1 MRVEASQGNAAV
13 AEGRPTTNAKFVTG
27 STMRHVVTMTLT
39 GAFGLMAMFFVD
51 LIDLFFLSLLRRTE
65 VTAAIGFAGTLAFIN
80 LSLSI
85 GTGIGAAAL
94 VARNMGAG
102 RVEDARRYATSAAV
116 FSFAI
121 SLLIALG
128 VALFAEQLLTLLGAE
143 EEAMELAKL
152 YVLIL
157 CPGFA
162 LLGAAVSFSF
172 ILRGLGD
179 ARRAMYITL
188 VIAAITALLDP
199 ILIFGLKLGIKG
211 AAIATL
217 TGYAGAF
224 VVGWISVSRGHKFFL
239 PFNFRHF
246 RQDVPAILTVAGPA
260 MLTQLATPFANA
272 YMTAATAPFGNDAVA
287 AVAIIARLI
296 PVAFGIIFALSAS
309 VGPIIGQNI
318 GAQQF
323 GRVKQTLWDALKF
336 NAIYTA
342 TTCILL
348 LILREQVAMAFSVQG
363 VTRDLVVFFCTF
375 ISWTWAFAGAQFVSN
390 AVFNNTNRATYS
402 TITNWAKAT
411 IGTIPLALWGAALW
425 GAHGILI
432 GIGIGSVIFG
442 VVSALWAFAVV
453 DRLNRQAAV
462 TGHRLA

>member
-1 MRVEASQGNAAV
+1 MTAEASQAAQ
-13 AEGRPTTNAKFVTG
+13 GHPTKKAIFVTG
-27 STMRHVVTMTLT
+27 STMRHVVIMTLT
-39 GAFGLMAMFFVD
+39 GALGLMAMFFVD
-51 LIDLFFLSLLRRTE
+51 LIDLFFLSLLKRAE

-80 LSLSI
+80 LSLSL

-102 RVEDARRYATSAAV
+102 RVEDAQHFATSSAV
-116 FSFAI
+116 LSFAI
-121 SLLIALG
+121 SRLIALA
-128 VALFAEQLLTLLGAE
+128 VALFAKPLLNLLGAE
-143 EEAMELAKL
+143 GEAMELARL

-188 VIAAITALLDP
+188 VIAIITAILDP
-199 ILIFGLKLGIKG
+199 ILIFGFGLGIRG

-224 VVGWISVSRGHKFFL
+224 TVGWLSVSRGHRFFA
-239 PFNFRHF
+239 PFDLRQF
-246 RQDVPAILTVAGPA
+246 RQDVPAIMTVAGPA
-260 MLTQLATPFANA
+260 MLTQLAAPFANA
-272 YMTAATAPFGNDAVA
+272 YMTAVTAPFGNDAVA
-287 AVAIIARLI
+287 AIAIIGRVI
-296 PVAFGIIFALSAS
+296 PVAFGIIFALSGS
-309 VGPIIGQNI
+309 IGPIIGQNI
-318 GAQQF
+318 GARQF

-342 TTCILL
+342 TTCVFL
-348 LILREQVAMAFSVQG
+348 LILREQVALAFSVQG
-363 VTRDLVVFFCTF
+363 ITKDLVLFFCTF

-390 AVFNNTNRATYS
+390 AVFNNTNRASYS
-402 TITNWAKAT
+402 TVTNWAKAT
-411 IGTIPLALWGAALW
+411 IGTIPLALGGAALW

-432 GIGIGSVIFG
+432 GIGIGSVFFG
-442 VVSALWAFAVV
+442 ILSALWAFDVV
-453 DRLNRQAAV
+453 TRLERQAAMK
-462 TGHRLA
+462 GRQLA

>member
-1 MRVEASQGNAAV
+1 
-13 AEGRPTTNAKFVTG
+13 
-27 STMRHVVTMTLT
+27 MRHVVIMTLT
-39 GAFGLMAMFFVD
+39 GALGLMAMFFVD
-51 LIDLFFLSLLRRTE
+51 LIDLFFLSLLKRTE

-80 LSLSI
+80 LSLSL

-94 VARNMGAG
+94 VARSMGAG
-102 RVEDARRYATSAAV
+102 RVEDARHYATSSAV

-121 SLLIALG
+121 SLLIAIG
-128 VALFAEQLLTLLGAE
+128 VALFARQLLGLLGAQG
-143 EEAMELAKL
+143 EAMELARL
-152 YVLIL
+152 YILIL

-162 LLGAAVSFSF
+162 LLGAGVSFSF

-188 VIAAITALLDP
+188 VIAIITALLDP
-199 ILIFGLKLGIKG
+199 VLIFGFGLGIKG

-224 VVGWISVSRGHKFFL
+224 IVGWLSISRGHRFFV
-239 PFNFRHF
+239 PFDF
-246 RQDVPAILTVAGPA
+246 RQFRRDVPAIMSVAGPA

-272 YMTAATAPFGNDAVA
+272 YMTAVTAPFGNDAVA
-287 AVAIIARLI
+287 AIAIIARVI
-296 PVAFGIIFALSAS
+296 PVAFGIIFALSGS

-323 GRVKQTLWDALKF
+323 DRVKQTLWDALKF

-342 TTCILL
+342 TTCVLL
-348 LILREQVAMAFSVQG
+348 FILREQVATAFSIRG
-363 VTRDLVVFFCTF
+363 VTKDLVIFFCTF

-425 GAHGILI
+425 GAHGVLI
-432 GIGIGSVIFG
+432 GIGIGSVLFG
-442 VVSALWAFAVV
+442 IISALWAFAVV
-453 DRLNRQAAV
+453 TRLDRQAAMK
-462 TGHRLA
+462 GHQLA

>member
-1 MRVEASQGNAAV
+1 MK
-13 AEGRPTTNAKFVTG
+13 AKFVTG

-51 LIDLFFLSLLRRTE
+51 LIDLFFLSLLKRTE
-65 VTAAIGFAGTLAFIN
+65 VTAAIGFAGTLAFVN

-85 GTGIGAAAL
+85 GSGIGAAAL

-102 RVEDARRYATSAAV
+102 RVEEARRYATNAAV
-116 FSFAI
+116 FSFAN
-121 SLLIALG
+121 SLFIALG
-128 VALFAEQLLTLLGAE
+128 AAAFAEPLLTLLGAE
-143 EEAMELAKL
+143 GAARELAKL
-152 YVLIL
+152 YILIL

-162 LLGAAVSFSF
+162 MVGAGVAFSF

-188 VIAAITALLDP
+188 VIAVITAFLDP
-199 ILIFGLKLGIKG
+199 LLIFGLGLGIKG

-217 TGYAGAF
+217 TGYTGAF
-224 VVGWISVSRGHKFFL
+224 IVGWISVSRAHRFFV
-239 PFNFRHF
+239 PFNFRQF
-246 RQDVPAILTVAGPA
+246 RQDVPAILSVAGPA

-287 AVAIIARLI
+287 AIAIIARVI
-296 PVAFGIIFALSAS
+296 PVAFGIIFALSGS
-309 VGPIIGQNI
+309 VGPIIGQNV

-323 GRVKQTLWDALKF
+323 ARVKQTLWDALKF

-348 LILREQVAMAFSVQG
+348 LVLRNEVAIAFSIQG
-363 VTRDLVVFFCTF
+363 VTKDLVLFFCTF

-390 AVFNNTNRATYS
+390 AVFNNTNRAAYS
-402 TITNWAKAT
+402 TITNWGKAT
-411 IGTIPLALWGAALW
+411 IGTVPLALWGAALW
-425 GAHGILI
+425 GAHGILV

-442 VVSALWAFAVV
+442 VISALWAFVVV

-462 TGHRLA
+462 KGHLIA